1 MIEITQLKIKNNYK
15 AFLKNYINF
24 FKFIIQ
30 VIKFKELNLKES
42 RSSILK

>member
-1 MIEITQLKIKNNYK
+1 MIEITRLKIKNNYK
-15 AFLKNYINF
+15 FFLKNYIKF
-24 FKFIIQ
+24 FKFVIQ